1 MQLQDTPE
9 HMARCQQTNTYHT
22 RHICTLAAQD
32 NVWGYNKQIS
42 RRSTSA
48 TDTTVLLIVSV
59 LHREYINNF
68 VCKRLRLFLTYTVPI
83 ISSGETSWSQHI
95 MAQSVATKLPL
106 VHPAEAPAQTSTSIN
121 TIHRNPV
128 TPPKEVQINVFLP
141 LNPVLTILPDPPR
154 SGACS
159 HGHSIRFQPRL
170 TDSPRQRQR
179 RHGR

>member
-1 MQLQDTPE
+1 MTLYRYIFFKDLPGLIVRANLGGVMQLQDRPE

-68 VCKRLRLFLTYTVPI
+68 VCKRLQLFLTYTVPI
-83 ISSGETSWSQHI
+83 ISSGETSLSQHI
-95 MAQSVATKLPL
+95 
-106 VHPAEAPAQTSTSIN
+106 N
-121 TIHRNPV
+121 TQLAKNQ
-128 TPPKEVQINVFLP
+128 PKMPKMYLSLKI
-141 LNPVLTILPDPPR
+141 
-154 SGACS
+154 
-159 HGHSIRFQPRL
+159 
-170 TDSPRQRQR
+170 
-179 RHGR
+179 